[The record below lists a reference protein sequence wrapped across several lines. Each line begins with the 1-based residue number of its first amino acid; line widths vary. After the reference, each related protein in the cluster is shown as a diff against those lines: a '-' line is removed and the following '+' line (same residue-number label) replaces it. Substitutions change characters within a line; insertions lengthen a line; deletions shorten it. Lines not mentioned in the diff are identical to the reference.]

1 MATETIV
8 TGAEESAAEDSETS
22 ERRPYIVV
30 LMSADMKAAVK
41 KYADDNDTNPTALA
55 RQLLAEKVGYD
66 LSSEPQP
73 SRRSVYSSDEERADA
88 HKVASKLSGM
98 KRKALFQVHR
108 AQLKKFGALLLVSNR
123 IVADLYGDA
132 KLSMTQLETLD
143 KELDAAIKAGK

>member
-1 MATETIV
+1 MATANETSG
-8 TGAEESAAEDSETS
+8 TPEADAEDTS

-30 LMSADMKAAVK
+30 LMSAEMKAAVK
-41 KYADDNDTNPTALA
+41 KYADEHDTNPTALA
-55 RQLLAEKVGYD
+55 RQLLAAAVKYD

-73 SRRSVYSSDEERADA
+73 ARRSVYSTDEERADA

-108 AQLKKFGALLLVSNR
+108 AQLKKLHELLLVSNR

-132 KLSMTQLETLD
+132 KLSMAQLEQLD
-143 KELDAAIKAGK
+143 GELDAAIKAGK